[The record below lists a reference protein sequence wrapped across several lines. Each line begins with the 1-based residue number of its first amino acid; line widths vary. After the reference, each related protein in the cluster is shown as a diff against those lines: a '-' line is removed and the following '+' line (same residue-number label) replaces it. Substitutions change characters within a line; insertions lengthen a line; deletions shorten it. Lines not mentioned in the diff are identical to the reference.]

1 MGDTDFGTWL
11 ENMMRLNRV
20 RSQRELG
27 KMIGRT
33 GATISRW
40 MSGKHTPGHDDIRKL
55 TRVLNVSLAEI
66 YGALGFIP
74 TVNPGLTKSKMRLI
88 EKVLALDEDQL
99 RIAEADIDYLLER
112 QEFLQTEGQTAS
124 QDGESSQ

>member
-11 ENMMRLNRV
+11 ENLMRLNRV

-40 MSGKHTPGHDDIRKL
+40 MSGKHRPAHDDIRKL
-55 TRVLNVSLAEI
+55 ARILNVSVLEI
-66 YGALGFIP
+66 YEALGFIATP
-74 TVNPGLTKSKMRLI
+74 NPSLSKSKKRLI
-88 EKVLALDEDQL
+88 EKVLALDEGQL

-112 QEFLQTEGQTAS
+112 QDLLETEAQTAS